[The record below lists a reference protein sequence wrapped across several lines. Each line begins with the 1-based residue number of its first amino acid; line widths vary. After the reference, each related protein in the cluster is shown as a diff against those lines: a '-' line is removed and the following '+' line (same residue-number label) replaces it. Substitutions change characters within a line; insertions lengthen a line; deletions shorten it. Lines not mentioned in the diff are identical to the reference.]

1 MLAFFPQSCRLFVI
15 VGERSAAQGLCQT
28 SWADHRQTSWAD
40 HRQTKI
46 RARLRSSRVLCN
58 RPFKLPH
65 RRAQNI
71 PYEKNLSALNSGADA
86 RLRAWSGYGAAG
98 AKETAAEPRNTK
110 GNGIL

>member
-15 VGERSAAQGLCQT
+15 VGERSAAQGLC
-28 SWADHRQTSWAD
+28 QTSWAD

-110 GNGIL
+110 GNGML

>member
-28 SWADHRQTSWAD
+28 SWADHP
-40 HRQTKI
+40 QTKI